1 MAGSTT
7 TTLNDLLP
15 KIIQEAMFVASERS
29 IMRGLVKNY
38 TLSAGQGKTVNV
50 PIYPKQTAYK
60 VGDAG
65 WSAEGD
71 EVPNTAVSTNEAVL
85 TISPVAIRT
94 VLTDFARV
102 ASASNVVA
110 DLGRLFGEAVAR
122 RMDQDLTATFSSFTA
137 PTAGTTLITAAQ
149 VFTAVAK
156 LKADA
161 VPTDGMV
168 CVVHPEIAFDLKS
181 ALTTPNSS
189 VPFSA
194 FGLGDVAN
202 QAMREGFIGMLS
214 GIPVYETS
222 NIANS
227 GSAGNYLGAIFQR
240 DALGLGMIG
249 DISIETQR
257 RAELLGDD
265 IVCSAYYGT
274 GVLMADYGRSLNN
287 NSSIN
292 P

>member
-15 KIIQEAMFVASERS
+15 EIIQEAMFVASERS

-38 TLSAGQGKTVNV
+38 TLSAGQGKNVNV
-50 PIYPKQTAYK
+50 PIYPRQTAA
-60 VGDAG
+60 VVT
-65 WSAEGD
+65 EGN
-71 EVPNTAVSTNEAVL
+71 EVNNDAVSTNTAQL
-85 TISPVAIRT
+85 TVQPVAIRT
-94 VLTDFARV
+94 LLTDLARV
-102 ASASNVVA
+102 SAASNVVA

-122 RMDQDLTATFSSFTA
+122 KMDSDLTALFSSFVA
-137 PTAGTTLITAAQ
+137 PTAGTTVITAAQ
-149 VFTAVAK
+149 IFTAVAK

-161 VPTDGMV
+161 VPTEGMV
-168 CVVHPEIAFDLKS
+168 CVLHPEIAFDLKS
-181 ALTTPNSS
+181 ALTSQGNTPFTAGAYGEN
-189 VPFSA
+189 
-194 FGLGDVAN
+194 AN
-202 QAMREGFIGMLS
+202 EAMRTGFVGMLA

-249 DISIETQR
+249 DIAIETQR
-257 RAELLGDD
+257 RASFLGDD

-274 GVLMADYGRSLNN
+274 GVLMADYGRALNN